1 MIIRRDIAITATLT
15 LLVLAACDSPTGDG
29 GGGPRFP
36 SPVTMQTLG
45 LGAVTDRTTSELWVR
60 GDWAYTGTHSGEIP
74 GNVIKI
80 WNVAGNVPVLVDS
93 LVVPGPPEAHPALR
107 RHLDDDEEHNDAAG
121 PNRIG
126 DLQVSDDGKL
136 LIAATEGGPGSII
149 LYDASDPAHPTLI
162 TRYAD
167 EDLHAGVHTAALER
181 VGGRLYAFLSIDPS
195 AALSLA
201 PRLVIVDLTNPA
213 SPVKVL
219 SRVMGKPFQHDV
231 FVRDGILFTAMWH
244 DGVGIWDIG
253 GAGRGGSVS
262 NPVLLSTIVTK
273 GGYAHN
279 VYWMR
284 DPSTGSRRW
293 LFVGQE
299 EPIGFGQYRGDV
311 HVVDVQDLY
320 NPKEVAFF
328 HVDEAG
334 SHNFSVDESAG
345 ILYAAFYNGGVRAID
360 VRGDLS
366 ACDASAKALDGRC
379 DLSLMHREAGRGLNA
394 ENREVMIW
402 GVHWQN
408 GTLYASDFLNGLWKL
423 DASALR

>member
-1 MIIRRDIAITATLT
+1 MKIRRDIAISATLS
-15 LLVLAACDSPTGDG
+15 LFVLTACDSPTGDG
-29 GGGPRFP
+29 GGGTRFP

-45 LGAVTDRTTSELWVR
+45 LGEVSERSTSELWVR
-60 GDWAYTGTHSGEIP
+60 GNWAYTGTHSGDTP

-93 LVVPGPPEAHPALR
+93 LVVPGPPEGEHAAVNR
-107 RHLDDDEEHNDAAG
+107 DDEGEHTDAAG

-126 DLQVSDDGKL
+126 DLQVSDDGHL

-149 LYDASDPAHPTLI
+149 LYDVSDPAHPTLI

-167 EDLHAGVHTAALER
+167 EDLHAGVHTATLER
-181 VGGRLYAFLSIDPS
+181 VGGRLYGFLSIDPS

-213 SPVKVL
+213 APVKVL

-262 NPVLLSTIVTK
+262 NPVLLSTILTK

-360 VRGDLS
+360 IRGDLS
-366 ACDASAKALDGRC
+366 SCDASARALDGRC
-379 DLSLMHREAGRGLNA
+379 DLALMHREAGRGLNA